1 MAAGWPGL
9 CNSGKL
15 ENSRDLPGKERPSET
30 YVVYSETKP
39 SRALGRWAT
48 SSFQGHLIGEV
59 FEGEGY
65 VES

>member
-15 ENSRDLPGKERPSET
+15 ENSGDLPRKGRPNET
-30 YVVYSETKP
+30 YVVCSETKP

-48 SSFQGHLIGEV
+48 PSFHGHLIGEV